1 MRFPSKLLPA
11 LLFFAFLALASE
23 ARADHVVI
31 TSGSVVHGNPVLQAF
46 PGYVFNFAG
55 ANFSA
60 RGTDEKLGNGGFG
73 ISCLAC
79 APGQTFSMSSSITRF
94 TTAYFGVAN
103 VNGQS
108 YSNVWFNGSQL
119 NFAIEPV
126 TIPLDAADAFTLT
139 SAFTFNGLLTGVV
152 PPFSATPVFSMSLSG
167 QGLATLMF
175 ARTNIAG
182 LMGYALTNVRYDF
195 APAAAV
201 PEPATLLLLGTGLA
215 GACASIRKR
224 RLKASAHSDTP
235 DAP

>member
-1 MRFPSKLLPA
+1 MRFPSKLLPG
-11 LLFFAFLALASE
+11 LLFFAFLVFASD

-31 TSGSVVHGNPVLQAF
+31 TSGSLSHRNPVLLAF
-46 PGYVFNFAG
+46 PGYSFDFAGTNFA
-55 ANFSA
+55 A
-60 RGTDEKLGNGGFG
+60 RATDEKLGNGGASM
-73 ISCLAC
+73 SCLSC
-79 APGQTFSMSSSITRF
+79 APGQTFALSSSITRF
-94 TTAYFGVAN
+94 TTDYFATAT

-108 YSNVWFNGSQL
+108 YTNVWFNGSQL

-139 SAFTFNGLLTGVV
+139 SAFTFNGLLTAVV
-152 PPFSATPVFSMSLSG
+152 PPFSGTPVFSMTLSG
-167 QGLATLMF
+167 HGLATLMF